1 VRSGTLNGY
10 YEEVRQSVENTRRQP
25 NLAKYAHGCWTGA
38 VQDPVCGLPRTP
50 LLGTWVNNALRV
62 SGAKLLSMALFLERE
77 TSRGRPVVTAEQ
89 NKAVVS
95 RYFQEFH
102 DGREHAILEEIMTPD
117 LLEGT
122 RQVTEMLLT
131 AFPDYRL
138 TIEEQIAEGD
148 KVATVWNGSGT
159 HQGEWESPA
168 GTIAPTGRQVMWT
181 GTTTLRL
188 SEGQISDVIA
198 SSWDHLGILQ
208 QLGAV
213 EVTEPRTGA

>member
-1 VRSGTLNGY
+1 
-10 YEEVRQSVENTRRQP
+10 
-25 NLAKYAHGCWTGA
+25 
-38 VQDPVCGLPRTP
+38 
-50 LLGTWVNNALRV
+50 
-62 SGAKLLSMALFLERE
+62 MM
-77 TSRGRPVVTAEQ
+77 TAEE

-122 RQVTEMLLT
+122 RQVTQMLLT

-148 KVATVWNGSGT
+148 KVATVWSGSGT
-159 HQGEWESPA
+159 HEGEWESPA
-168 GTIAPTGRQVMWT
+168 GTIAPTGKRVRWM

-188 SEGQISDVIA
+188 SEGQISGVIA
-198 SSWDHLGILQ
+198 TSWDHLGILQ

-213 EVTEPRTGA
+213 DVTEPRTGA

>member
-1 VRSGTLNGY
+1 MVS
-10 YEEVRQSVENTRRQP
+10 
-25 NLAKYAHGCWTGA
+25 AK
-38 VQDPVCGLPRTP
+38 
-50 LLGTWVNNALRV
+50 
-62 SGAKLLSMALFLERE
+62 
-77 TSRGRPVVTAEQ
+77 Q

-102 DGREHAILEEIMTPD
+102 DGRDHAILEEIMTPD

-122 RQVTEMLLT
+122 RQVTEMLLS

-148 KVATVWNGSGT
+148 KVATVWSGMGT
-159 HQGEWESPA
+159 HEGDWESPA
-168 GTIAPTGRQVMWT
+168 STIAPTGKHVRWT

-188 SEGQISDVIA
+188 SEGRISEVIA

-208 QLGAV
+208 QLEAV
-213 EVTEPRTGA
+213 DVTEPRTGA

>member
-1 VRSGTLNGY
+1 MS
-10 YEEVRQSVENTRRQP
+10 Q
-25 NLAKYAHGCWTGA
+25 
-38 VQDPVCGLPRTP
+38 
-50 LLGTWVNNALRV
+50 
-62 SGAKLLSMALFLERE
+62 M
-77 TSRGRPVVTAEQ
+77 
-89 NKAVVS
+89 NKAVVR
-95 RYFQEFH
+95 RYFEEFH
-102 DGREHAILEEIMTPD
+102 DNREHAILEEIMAPD

-122 RQVTEMLLT
+122 RQVTHMLLT

-148 KVATVWNGSGT
+148 KVATVWTGT
-159 HQGEWESPA
+159 GNHQGQWESPA
-168 GTIAPTGRQVMWT
+168 GSIPPTGRHVRWT

-188 SEGQISDVIA
+188 SESKISDVIA